1 MTLRGRTAT
10 FRAIRTVR
18 PGLVR
23 HDWCHTERVASPN
36 HPDVSILI
44 VTYRSAELIG
54 VCLRSITEH
63 TTSSTVEIVIVDNN
77 SPDNTVDL
85 IRRDHPDVVLIA
97 SDENLGFAKGMNTAA
112 AAARG
117 EYLMLLNP
125 DMELTSPAVDNIV
138 AFARSNPGHGLY
150 GGRTVNADGSV
161 NISSCWG
168 LPTPWSLTCF
178 AFGLNTFFK
187 RSDRFDPESLGSWE
201 RDSVREVGI
210 ITGCLVLAERDAWD
224 ALDGFDET
232 YWMYGEDADL
242 SMRAHTLG
250 YRPIITPDA
259 EAFHEIA
266 ASSPDKLENFLMVYK
281 GKSTTIRRHFVG
293 WRAPY
298 GMAMIQLGVG
308 LRGLGQR
315 MLGISKRKPASEA
328 YYWQLF
334 KRRKEWASGY

>member
-1 MTLRGRTAT
+1 M
-10 FRAIRTVR
+10 
-18 PGLVR
+18 
-23 HDWCHTERVASPN
+23 
-36 HPDVSILI
+36 SILI
-44 VTYRSAELIG
+44 VTYRSAALIG
-54 VCLRSITEH
+54 ACLRSITEH
-63 TTSSTVEIVIVDNN
+63 TTVSNVEIVIVDNN
-77 SPDNTVDL
+77 SPDDTAEV

-112 AAARG
+112 DAARG

-187 RSDRFDPESLGSWE
+187 RSDLFDPESLGPWE

-210 ITGCLVLAERDAWD
+210 ITGCLILAERTAWN
-224 ALDGFDET
+224 ALGGFDET

-242 SMRAHTLG
+242 SMRAHQIG

-266 ASSPDKLENFLMVYK
+266 ASSSNKLENFLMVYK
-281 GKSTTIRRHFVG
+281 GKSTTIRRHFAG

-315 MLGISKRKPASEA
+315 MLGLAKRRPATDA